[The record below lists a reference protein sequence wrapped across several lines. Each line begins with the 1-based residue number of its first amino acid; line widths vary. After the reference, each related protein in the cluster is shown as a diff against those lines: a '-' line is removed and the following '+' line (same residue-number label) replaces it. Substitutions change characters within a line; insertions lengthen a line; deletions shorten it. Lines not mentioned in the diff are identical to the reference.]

1 MHAAADW
8 KSHGMADKLGIGF
21 CPTCNENT
29 PEPDIDK
36 KFAAAAE
43 FDEIDMF
50 VSIERAAWESCTACV
65 ATQATVP

>member
-1 MHAAADW
+1 
-8 KSHGMADKLGIGF
+8 MADKLGIGF
-21 CPTCNENT
+21 CPTCNENA

-36 KFAAAAE
+36 KFAAASE

-65 ATQATVP
+65 AAQATVP

>member
-21 CPTCNENT
+21 CPTCQSIKS

-50 VSIERAAWESCTACV
+50 VSIERAIRWR
-65 ATQATVP
+65 